1 MTLCVCVTLE
11 RRRRR
16 RKKMMSDVPCPP
28 KKKEN
33 PIKSVVVRC
42 PSYFPFFLFFAVKEF
57 VAGAT
62 ELTERLNKIDASPCT
77 YTHIVFFFFITFAR
91 EGRRKERKRR
101 TRYEGGAV
109 ADSILEEG
117 DTWSIVR
124 SCGVAH
130 KKKENQSTTNTRR
143 RRRTG
148 G

>member
-1 MTLCVCVTLE
+1 M
-11 RRRRR
+11 
-16 RKKMMSDVPCPP
+16 
-28 KKKEN
+28 
-33 PIKSVVVRC
+33 
-42 PSYFPFFLFFAVKEF
+42 VKEF

-77 YTHIVFFFFITFAR
+77 YTHIVFFFFITFVR

-130 KKKENQSTTNTRR
+130 KKRKINQQHQEEEDWVVRPQLSQY
-143 RRRTG
+143 
-148 G
+148 